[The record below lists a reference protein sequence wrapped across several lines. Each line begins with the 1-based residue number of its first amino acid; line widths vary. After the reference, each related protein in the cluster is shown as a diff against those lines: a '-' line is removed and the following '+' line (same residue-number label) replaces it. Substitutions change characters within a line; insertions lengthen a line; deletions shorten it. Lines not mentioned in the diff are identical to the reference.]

1 MDDDDYD
8 DESSRWQFNFDLIL
22 MTISLNYTVKL
33 IELLFFQFKSVN
45 L

>member
-22 MTISLNYTVKL
+22 MTISLNYIVKL
-33 IELLFFQFKSVN
+33 IELLFF
-45 L
+45 